1 MKPFWTKN
9 RFPRNYNYPHFY
21 AVRNTPEYE
30 AKSRCSFC
38 GTFAPDVEHMIKTPF
53 DSAICSRCL
62 GAFVGELEYAGCLF
76 CDSEGV
82 RLVKAGDRGPC
93 ICYECIND
101 AGLILAE
108 YKAYLLATNKSGAW
122 DTGDEDE

>member
-9 RFPRNYNYPHFY
+9 PFPRNDPHFY
-21 AVRNTPEYE
+21 VVRNTPEYE

-82 RLVKAGDRGPC
+82 RLVKAGDRSPF
-93 ICYECIND
+93 ICDKCINEVE
-101 AGLILAE
+101 LTLAE
-108 YKAYLLATNKSGAW
+108 YKAWLLATNKSGAW
-122 DTGDEDE
+122 DTGDEGE